1 VIVFGDVH
9 LGSPHSRVEE
19 LKKCLASLGPERA
32 VITGDLFEDQYKPVG
47 REEAIRLIAKAM
59 DVLGLRP
66 AQLYIAFSSSS
77 HDPQLPGPLWENING
92 VEVYAFN
99 GDIFIEDVEVVVT
112 HGDSVI
118 KSGVLAYLVERVD
131 RGRIGRV
138 LRRRLGLRDEM
149 WIAYGHSHVPHVDLS
164 QRILNPGPWKIYG
177 FRRIRGGVYELPS
190 AKRLC

>member
-9 LGSPHSRVEE
+9 LGSPYSRVEE

-32 VITGDLFEDQYKPVG
+32 AITGDLFEDQYRPVG

-59 DVLGLRP
+59 DMLGLRS

-77 HDPQLPGPLWENING
+77 HDPQLPGPLWEKING

-99 GDIFIEDVEVVVT
+99 GDIFIEDSEVVVT
-112 HGDSVI
+112 HGDSVV
-118 KSGVLAYLVERVD
+118 KSGVVAYLVERVD

-138 LRRRLGLRDEM
+138 LRRRLSLRDGV
-149 WIAYGHSHVPHVDLS
+149 WIAYGHSHVPHVDLG